1 MERIHKIC
9 CHPLWRESVDKIQSL
24 EEKRIFCRHDIP
36 HYLDVARIAYIENL
50 EKDMGVSKEFIYA
63 AALLHDIGRHLQ
75 YTDGIPHDRA
85 SAMLA
90 DIILKDCGFQA
101 EEQKVILSAI
111 SEHRTAGTAA
121 KKDLA
126 GLIYRAD
133 KRSRNCLFCE
143 ACEACNWS
151 AEKKNLTLNI

>member
-9 CHPLWRESVDKIQSL
+9 CHPLWKESVAKIQEL
-24 EEKRIFCRHDIP
+24 EEKRIFCKHNVV

-50 EKDMGVSKEFIYA
+50 EKNMGVSKEFIYA

-75 YTDGIPHDRA
+75 YTDEIPHDRA

-90 DIILKDCGFQA
+90 DIILKDCGF
-101 EEQKVILSAI
+101 ETKEQELILSAI
-111 SEHRTAGTAA
+111 SEHRMVETAA
-121 KKDLA
+121 KENLA

-133 KRSRNCLFCE
+133 KRSRNCLFCD

-151 AEKKNLTLNI
+151 AEKKNFTLNI